1 MYECVIIYCDVRYI
15 YNNSDYVNCAHLFV
29 VDEYLRIAE
38 SSYNYTIE
46 QVCT

>member
-1 MYECVIIYCDVRYI
+1 MVFLIT
-15 YNNSDYVNCAHLFV
+15 

-46 QVCT
+46 QVRAYI

>member
-1 MYECVIIYCDVRYI
+1 MDVVFVYDTEIVFII
-15 YNNSDYVNCAHLFV
+15 L

-46 QVCT
+46 QVST